1 MAGTRLEAHREGPLL
16 YGTFTQEK
24 GVHSFNL
31 QLLDD
36 LDRMLDLID
45 GDPEIRAVII
55 TARGRIF
62 NLGTDMS
69 QIEKGLADFTQ
80 FRHYLDRFNDTMDRL
95 ERAPVPTIAAV
106 NGLTRAGGIEIVL
119 ACDISVIARSARI
132 GDVHTAQSAI
142 PAGGSTQRLPRR
154 IGLPRAK
161 DLIWSARFLEAK
173 EAVEWGL
180 CHALA
185 EDEALLE
192 TAEALAATYIDK
204 PRQCLFECKSLINL
218 SVTMTPQDGV
228 ELEKQQFL
236 HYVQNYPY
244 VRDSF
249 AAFQSAKLISAGAMS

>member
-1 MAGTRLEAHREGPLL
+1 MAGTRLEARREGSVL
-16 YGTFTQEK
+16 YGTFTQDK
-24 GVHSFNL
+24 GVHSFSL
-31 QLLDD
+31 ALLDD
-36 LDRMLDLID
+36 IDTFLDQID
-45 GDPEIRAVII
+45 EDPEVGAAII

-80 FRHYLDRFNDTMDRL
+80 FRRYLDRFNDVMDRL
-95 ERAPVPTIAAV
+95 DRAPVPTIAAV

-119 ACDISVIARSARI
+119 ACDLAVIARSARI

-161 DLIWSARFLEAK
+161 DLIWSGRFLEA
-173 EAVEWGL
+173 EQAVEWGL

-185 EDEALLE
+185 EDGALLE

-204 PRQCLFECKSLINL
+204 PRQCLFECKSLINR
-218 SVTMTPQDGV
+218 SVTMTPSDGV

-236 HYVQNYPY
+236 HYVQNYSY
-244 VRDSF
+244 VRDGF
-249 AAFQSAKLISAGAMS
+249 AAFQASRKTAGASA

>member
-1 MAGTRLEAHREGPLL
+1 MAGTRLEASRKGPLL
-16 YGTFTQEK
+16 YGTFAQER
-24 GVHSFNL
+24 GVHSFSL
-31 QLLDD
+31 DLLDD
-36 LDRMLDLID
+36 IDRFLDLID
-45 GDPEIRAVII
+45 DERDIRAAIV
-55 TARGRIF
+55 TARGKVF
-62 NLGTDMS
+62 NLGTDKT
-69 QIEKGLADFTQ
+69 QIESGLRDFVQ
-80 FRHYLDRFNDTMDRL
+80 FRRYLDRFNDTMDRL

-119 ACDISVIARSARI
+119 ACDVTVIAKSARI
-132 GDVHTAQSAI
+132 GDVHSAQFAI

-161 DLIWSARFLEAK
+161 DLIWSGRFLDAA

-185 EDEALLE
+185 DDDALLQ

-204 PRQCLFECKSLINL
+204 PRQCLFESKSLINR
-218 SVTMTPQDGV
+218 SVTMAPADGI

-244 VRDSF
+244 VRDAF
-249 AAFQSAKLISAGAMS
+249 EAFQASRKPAEARA